1 VQLTPFSSVLVA
13 NRGEI
18 ACRILKTCR
27 AMGLRT
33 IAVYSDA
40 DADAPHVALADEA
53 VRLGEAPAA
62 ESYLRVDRIL
72 EAARS
77 TGAEAI
83 HPGYGFL
90 SENADFAQAVADAGL
105 VFIGPRPETIRQMGS
120 KAGAR
125 ALMASHGVPVV
136 PGYSGAQDDAAMA
149 AAVAAIGLPVL
160 IKSSAGGGGKG
171 MSIVRSLDALPAA
184 LASAR
189 RTALAAFGDDT
200 LLLERYVEAPRHVE
214 VQIFGDRHGHAMH
227 LFERECSVQR
237 RFQKVIEE
245 SPSPASQLSA
255 AIRERLCEA
264 GVRAARALGYEG
276 AGTVEFLLDADGGFY
291 FLEVNTRLQVEHPVT
306 ELVTGLDLV
315 RLQLLVAM
323 GGALTELA
331 PRVERSGHA
340 IEVRLCAEDP
350 VRDFLPATGTLVEWT
365 PPEGPG
371 VRVDAG
377 VQAGTRVDIHYDS
390 LLAKIVAH
398 GPTRLEA
405 LARLRGAL
413 TRLGVQGVT
422 TNREFLLQALAHPAF
437 MAGATHTHF
446 IADHLPVEARRVT
459 PSAAEV
465 ERAAVVCA
473 LAAAARR
480 HAQAALVPSVRP
492 GWRNSAFSG
501 QRVTFD
507 VRGGD
512 AAVEVEYT
520 ARRDG
525 EWSVRAGAG
534 AWRAARVTVE
544 AEGSA
549 SLTLDGRTTHHIL
562 TPFAS
567 EPDMASDG
575 APEVV
580 GVRTRGRGAVVVL
593 EARPRFPE
601 VEGRVASG
609 GCEAPMP
616 GRVVAVLVEVG
627 QRVQRGDALVVLEAM
642 KMEQTLAAP
651 SDGEVTAVHV
661 EPGARV
667 DAGAALVTLTSA

>member
-1 VQLTPFSSVLVA
+1 MSAAVA
-13 NRGEI
+13 
-18 ACRILKTCR
+18 TR
-27 AMGLRT
+27 A
-33 IAVYSDA
+33 D
-40 DADAPHVALADEA
+40 
-53 VRLGEAPAA
+53 
-62 ESYLRVDRIL
+62 
-72 EAARS
+72 
-77 TGAEAI
+77 AI

-149 AAVAAIGLPVL
+149 AAVTAIGLPVL

-371 VRVDAG
+371 VC
-377 VQAGTRVDIHYDS
+377 
-390 LLAKIVAH
+390 K
-398 GPTRLEA
+398 
-405 LARLRGAL
+405 
-413 TRLGVQGVT
+413 
-422 TNREFLLQALAHPAF
+422 
-437 MAGATHTHF
+437 
-446 IADHLPVEARRVT
+446 
-459 PSAAEV
+459 
-465 ERAAVVCA
+465 
-473 LAAAARR
+473 
-480 HAQAALVPSVRP
+480 
-492 GWRNSAFSG
+492 
-501 QRVTFD
+501 
-507 VRGGD
+507 
-512 AAVEVEYT
+512 
-520 ARRDG
+520 
-525 EWSVRAGAG
+525 
-534 AWRAARVTVE
+534 ARVP
-544 AEGSA
+544 A
-549 SLTLDGRTTHHIL
+549 GR
-562 TPFAS
+562 P
-567 EPDMASDG
+567 
-575 APEVV
+575 
-580 GVRTRGRGAVVVL
+580 VL
-593 EARPRFPE
+593 
-601 VEGRVASG
+601 
-609 GCEAPMP
+609 
-616 GRVVAVLVEVG
+616 
-627 QRVQRGDALVVLEAM
+627 
-642 KMEQTLAAP
+642 
-651 SDGEVTAVHV
+651 
-661 EPGARV
+661 
-667 DAGAALVTLTSA
+667 